1 MSKYFLKLLVFSIFP
16 TNPNR
21 CLMDYSNLEE
31 ENKRLKAELNKHDS
45 KKKEKWAKRARLTKK
60 ISASFLGTN
69 LKKAITN
76 FFTELEEKRSVSKN
90 TVSDLLTALF
100 MRITRIG
107 VFLILTSFLPT
118 LFLLIQVYYL
128 RNQNELI
135 TGQNERLGQQT
146 NLQEAD
152 RRSSMLFVLDQMIKD
167 VTTDGYRNNG
177 KISKANSTRII
188 AMSKILKPY
197 RYLDKDTLISK
208 PVSPERGY
216 LLMSMLESNIDLDKM
231 IDQNTK
237 QTLSSLLNFEYA
249 ELTNAS
255 ITDINLKNLH
265 LNFAKMNGSNF
276 MKSYIHKSELNNAS
290 LRNTNFSRTDI
301 IESSFVGSDL
311 NKANFKG
318 ASLKIVDF
326 ENANLSNV
334 NFEGADLIQINFK
347 NATILN
353 AKFDNANVTP
363 DWMNIQ
369 EEKLDND
376 NFDYLEDHYKIKVHN
391 KKGILIAK

>member
-1 MSKYFLKLLVFSIFP
+1 
-16 TNPNR
+16 
-21 CLMDYSNLEE
+21 MDYNDLEK
-31 ENKRLKAELNKHDS
+31 ENKRLKAELNNRDTR
-45 KKKEKWAKRARLTKK
+45 KKEKWAKRVRITKK
-60 ISASFLGTN
+60 ISANFLGSN
-69 LKKAITN
+69 LKNAITD

-90 TVSDLLTALF
+90 TVSELLSALF

-107 VFLILTSFLPT
+107 VFLILTSVLPT

-128 RNQNELI
+128 RNQNQLI

-197 RYLDKDTLISK
+197 KYLDKDTLITK

-216 LLMSMLESNIDLDKM
+216 LLMSLLESNIDLGKM

-237 QTLSSLLNFEYA
+237 QTLASLLNFEYA
-249 ELTNAS
+249 ELTKAS
-255 ITDINLKNLH
+255 ITGIDLKNLNLSH
-265 LNFAKMNGSNF
+265 TRMEESNF
-276 MKSYIHKSELNNAS
+276 IKSFIHKTKFNEANLK
-290 LRNTNFSRTDI
+290 NTNFSRTDI
-301 IESSFVGSDL
+301 IESNFM
-311 NKANFKG
+311 NANLKNATFKG
-318 ASLKIVDF
+318 ATLKIVNF
-326 ENANLSNV
+326 ENSDLTNT
-334 NFEGADLIQINFK
+334 NFTEADLIEVNFK
-347 NATILN
+347 NSTIKG
-353 AKFDNANVTP
+353 AKFDNALVAPN
-363 DWMNIQ
+363 WMDLQ
-369 EEKLDND
+369 EENLNSD
-376 NFDYLEDHYKIKVHN
+376 NFNYLENHYKIKVHN

>member
-1 MSKYFLKLLVFSIFP
+1 
-16 TNPNR
+16 
-21 CLMDYSNLEE
+21 MDYSNLEE
-31 ENKRLKAELNKHDS
+31 ENKRLKAELDKHDS
-45 KKKEKWAKRARLTKK
+45 KKKEKWAKRARFTKK

-69 LKKAITN
+69 LKNAITD

-107 VFLILTSFLPT
+107 VFLILTSLLPT

-167 VTTDGYRNNG
+167 VTTDGFRNNG

-216 LLMSMLESNIDLDKM
+216 LLMSMLESNIDLGKM

-237 QTLSSLLNFEYA
+237 QTLASLLNFEYA

-255 ITDINLKNLH
+255 ITGIDLKNLN
-265 LNFAKMNGSNF
+265 LNHAKMDASNF
-276 MKSYIHKSELNNAS
+276 MKSYIHKSQFNNAYLKKS
-290 LRNTNFSRTDI
+290 NFSRTDI
-301 IESSFVGSDL
+301 VESSFFNANL
-311 NKANFKG
+311 NQANFKG
-318 ASLKIVDF
+318 ASLKIINF

-334 NFEGADLIQINFK
+334 DFSGADLIQVNFK
-347 NATILN
+347 NAIILE
-353 AKFDNANVTP
+353 AKFDNAHVAP
-363 DWMNIQ
+363 DWMDIQ
-369 EEKLDND
+369 EKNLDSD
-376 NFDYLEDHYKIKVHN
+376 NFDYLEDHYKIKIHN
-391 KKGILIAK
+391 KKGVLIRK